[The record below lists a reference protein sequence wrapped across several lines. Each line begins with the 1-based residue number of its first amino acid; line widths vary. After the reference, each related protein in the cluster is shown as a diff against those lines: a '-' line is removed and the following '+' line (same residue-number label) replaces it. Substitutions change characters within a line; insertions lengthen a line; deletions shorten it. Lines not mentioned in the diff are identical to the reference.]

1 MKNTTLSRIFA
12 VLLPLLIIFGIIY
25 LVQGDEKSVV
35 KNTTTTCEHIL
46 LERMSVLETSY
57 DVDEVYEGPITKV
70 NFDGNFP
77 EARMFRTK
85 INEALAMGPNFAGHY
100 TVATWGCGSGCQEHA
115 VVDAKTGNI
124 ISFGLTT
131 EMGVKYYPNSR
142 ILITNPKESFLA
154 VWESDMTPA
163 EIVMTWSRIPR
174 EYYELTENNGSAY
187 LQKVCT
193 ENPFENQL

>member
-12 VLLPLLIIFGIIY
+12 VLLPLLIILGIIY
-25 LVQGDEKSVV
+25 LVQVDEESVV
-35 KNTTTTCEHIL
+35 KNMTTTCEHIL
-46 LERMSVLETSY
+46 LERMSTLETSY
-57 DVDEVYEGPITKV
+57 DVDEIYEGPITKV
-70 NFDGNFP
+70 NFEGNFP

-115 VVDAKTGNI
+115 VVDAMTGNI

-142 ILITNPKESFLA
+142 ILITNPKESFP
-154 VWESDMTPA
+154 VVGESDMTPA
-163 EIVMTWSRIPR
+163 EIAMTWSRIPR
-174 EYYELTENNGSAY
+174 EYYELTENNGTAY